1 MNVRILVSA
10 GLLLVAA
17 LPVFAGSDKSE
28 KKVVVEEKQVT
39 CVTSGGAAPVCKMDH
54 GEVVGETVDVEVI
67 EDGKHVEK
75 KVVIVRR
82 SMLEGADTNGD
93 GMISKPEFLA
103 HAEKHFAEMDRDKSG
118 QLSKDEVMP
127 RMPADMHKHMG
138 GHHGH

>member
-1 MNVRILVSA
+1 MNVRKLMPL
-10 GLLLVAA
+10 GLLLLAA
-17 LPVFAGSDKSE
+17 LPVSAGSDKGE
-28 KKVVVEEKQVT
+28 KKVVVE
-39 CVTSGGAAPVCKMDH
+39 
-54 GEVVGETVDVEVI
+54 TVDVEVT

-118 QLSKDEVMP
+118 QLSKDEAMP
-127 RMPADMHKHMG
+127 QMPADMHKHMD
-138 GHHGH
+138 GHHGHHGH